1 MRARTVPP
9 VRRVVRRA
17 AAQRNARRA
26 VCFRGATCFRLCR
39 APARV
44 PLPDGRRGAGS
55 ARASR
60 PSRCGVLLHNGTHV
74 VPCVPVA
81 RRAFGCAAPLR
92 VFRAGREARC
102 GVGPC
107 LPSVAWCGVLLHNGT
122 HVAPCVPVAR
132 RAFGCA
138 PAPRAPRTRTARRAP
153 RPRSRAPRAA
163 RRDPQ
168 PRRAPRATAPRS
180 RAAARGAASA
190 RSAARPAVRARR
202 RRRPPPPRGRPRR
215 PPCRRARRSGRRP
228 AHDRPAHGLAA
239 EQHEHVE
246 RHHPAS
252 DRDVRRQLHERVR
265 RRHEQQL

>member
-17 AAQRNARRA
+17 PAQRNARRA

-60 PSRCGVLLHNGTHV
+60 PLRGAACSCTTERTSCHVFPWRDVPSV
-74 VPCVPVA
+74 VPRP
-81 RRAFGCAAPLR
+81 CACS
-92 VFRAGREARC
+92 VAGREARC

-138 PAPRAPRTRTARRAP
+138 PARARRAP
-153 RPRSRAPRAA
+153 RARRDPAAARRAPRARA
-163 RRDPQ
+163 

-190 RSAARPAVRARR
+190 PPGAARPAVRARR

-228 AHDRPAHGLAA
+228 AP
-239 EQHEHVE
+239 
-246 RHHPAS
+246 
-252 DRDVRRQLHERVR
+252 
-265 RRHEQQL
+265 

>member
-1 MRARTVPP
+1 MRGRTVPP

-60 PSRCGVLLHNGTHV
+60 PLRGAACSCTRESTSCHVFPRRDVLSVVPRPRACSVAGREARRGVAPCLPSVAWCGVLPHKGKHV
-74 VPCVPVA
+74 VPRVPVA

-92 VFRAGREARC
+92 VFRCRTGGAVRGRPVPPVPRVVRC
-102 GVGPC
+102 
-107 LPSVAWCGVLLHNGT
+107 
-122 HVAPCVPVAR
+122 APAQRKAR
-132 RAFGCA
+132 RATCSRGATCFRLCSSA
-138 PAPRAPRTRTARRAP
+138 ARPAAARPARRGPRAL
-153 RPRSRAPRAA
+153 
-163 RRDPQ
+163 
-168 PRRAPRATAPRS
+168 PRATAPRS

-190 RSAARPAVRARR
+190 PPGAARPAVRARR

-228 AHDRPAHGLAA
+228 AP
-239 EQHEHVE
+239 
-246 RHHPAS
+246 
-252 DRDVRRQLHERVR
+252 
-265 RRHEQQL
+265 